1 MLPILTDNYGR
12 ETIRYVL
19 LREFIRLI
27 RGLIDFTLMFHTKIE
42 IPALQL
48 TVEILTQQNTEEIR
62 KATLINFVITL
73 KK

>member
-19 LREFIRLI
+19 SREFIRLI
-27 RGLIDFTLMFHTKIE
+27 RRLIDFTLMFHTKIE